1 MKDYSNVRYFK
12 FSAEDPWEIKFT
24 DIVIDLVT
32 DCMISGI
39 ISSGRENDDKWSVDV
54 EKNLNELPNPNYSI
68 FAKVVD
74 TGVYWLLDENMQPVY
89 KSEGYVPSLMD
100 YYNKNKGFG
109 DYIELLV
116 DDISTGRLAH
126 STDYKTKFNRDTD
139 WENVEAT
146 EPNLYSKGMNDAFSI
161 ILNILTS
168 DDKSKVENA
177 INTINNF
184 KNKSNS

>member
-1 MKDYSNVRYFK
+1 MKDYTNVRYFK

-39 ISSGRENDDKWSVDV
+39 ISSGRENEEKWSVYIN
-54 EKNLNELPNPNYSI
+54 KNLNELPNPSYSF

-100 YYNKNKGFG
+100 YYNRNKGFG
-109 DYIELLV
+109 DYIELLI
-116 DDISTGRLAH
+116 DDISTGHLYHSAH
-126 STDYKTKFNRDTD
+126 HKIKFNQDTD
-139 WENVEAT
+139 WENAEAT
-146 EPNLYSKGMNDAFSI
+146 EPNLYSKGMNDAFNI
-161 ILNILTS
+161 ILKILTS
-168 DDKSKVENA
+168 DDKCKVENA
-177 INTINNF
+177 INVINNF
-184 KNKSNS
+184 KNRAES